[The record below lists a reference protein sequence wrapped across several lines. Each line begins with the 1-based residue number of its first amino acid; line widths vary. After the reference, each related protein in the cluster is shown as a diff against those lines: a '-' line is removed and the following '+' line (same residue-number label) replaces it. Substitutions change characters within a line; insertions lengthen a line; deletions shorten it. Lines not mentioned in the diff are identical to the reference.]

1 MNAVDKWNKGCLGR
15 SLLLLRF
22 DCIPLKV
29 HVLKTESPDLY
40 INGIWRYEAL
50 GWQLLFV
57 ELLKRGPRK
66 TELVALLEEQGI
78 TELVCD
84 ALYGVSA

>member
-29 HVLKTESPDLY
+29 HMLKTESLDLY
-40 INGIWRYEAL
+40 INGIWRYGAL
-50 GWQLLFV
+50 GWQLLLV
-57 ELLKRGPRK
+57 ELVKRGPHK
-66 TELVALLEEQGI
+66 TALVALLEEQGI
-78 TELVCD
+78 TKLVRN
-84 ALYGVSA
+84 ALYSVSV